1 MDESIGSDT
10 ETRVSQHSDP
20 EINDRIRR
28 QIEANVVYYADRLD
42 QIDLRL
48 QELKREWDVERA
60 IQLNFGI
67 VAMAFMTLGIFS
79 KKWLIVPLA
88 AGGFFF
94 QHIFQGWCPPVPLFR
109 RLGIRTTAEI
119 NSEKYALKALRGD
132 FAGIAEEQVDSN
144 TKAYRAIQ
152 ATRWT

>member
-28 QIEANVVYYADRLD
+28 QIEANVLYYADRLD

-67 VAMAFMTLGIFS
+67 VAMAFMILGIFS

>member
-10 ETRVSQHSDP
+10 ETRASQHSDP

-28 QIEANVVYYADRLD
+28 QIEANVLYYADRLD